1 MAPSAGQWAQA
12 LQAWQGRGTPQMDAA
27 ARWQLALLQLH
38 FFLTHKVTQSANS
51 VPGPLSTPKQ
61 SCHPACWQ
69 QNAFRLRLCKLHCG
83 WVYVIDVK
91 FLQFPYKA
99 EAISQHSWPC
109 HESSTCPTSTCK
121 NPFVH
126 LQWHKPKGTSNN
138 SCSLLQTRALSPGIT
153 VTVHEAASCWQ
164 PPLAGWRGS
173 RSHIWA
179 KTSQQGAMGGSWCPS
194 VCLWKA
200 EPNKPHSSAGWT
212 PLPRVT
218 SSPAKRALQF
228 NLCLI
233 SHDWLLKKKN
243 YSRTVVKRE
252 VWCLWPWLL
261 AMGRPNRRRLGFSTA
276 TSPSPWTP

>member
-1 MAPSAGQWAQA
+1 MQLQGDSWLYCSFTSFQHTKQHRVLIQSQVHSAHSS
-12 LQAWQGRGTPQMDAA
+12 RAA
-27 ARWQLALLQLH
+27 TQL
-38 FFLTHKVTQSANS
+38 
-51 VPGPLSTPKQ
+51 
-61 SCHPACWQ
+61 CWQ

-153 VTVHEAASCWQ
+153 VTVHEAVSCWQ

-173 RSHIWA
+173 CSYIWA
-179 KTSQQGAMGGSWCPS
+179 KTSLQGATGGSWCPS
-194 VCLWKA
+194 VCIWKA

-218 SSPAKRALQF
+218 SSP
-228 NLCLI
+228 
-233 SHDWLLKKKN
+233 
-243 YSRTVVKRE
+243 
-252 VWCLWPWLL
+252 
-261 AMGRPNRRRLGFSTA
+261 G
-276 TSPSPWTP
+276 